1 MMEHEQQSVS
11 GDSTAAAA
19 GVVKLNHPVQVMLG
33 SSSKFRAQLIAGALP
48 DGYVLT
54 PERLSPDIDEKAIR
68 RPEARDLV
76 LAIAHAKADRLI
88 EMLNAQQADL
98 SDGEAPKGVD
108 PDLFICADQVIQF
121 RDEIREKPVDEA
133 QAKAHLQSYGNEG
146 VPAVCV
152 SGLVVVNRR
161 TGKRVCGVDIAI
173 QHFERVPDGVADALI
188 AKRDIMYCAGSFVA
202 EDTLLQPF
210 LGKRTGEIESVQ
222 GMPIALTRE
231 LLREATVIMSS

>member
-1 MMEHEQQSVS
+1 MEHDQQSVS
-11 GDSTAAAA
+11 GDSTAAA
-19 GVVKLNHPVQVMLG
+19 VVKLNHPVQVMLG

-54 PERLSPDIDEKAIR
+54 PQQFSPDIDEKAIR

-88 EMLNAQQADL
+88 EMLNAQQQADS
-98 SDGEAPKGVD
+98 SDGEPAEAVD

-121 RDEIREKPVDEA
+121 RDEIREKPVDES
-133 QAKAHLQSYGNEG
+133 QAKAHLQSYGNES

-173 QHFERVPDGVADALI
+173 QHFERIPDSVADALI
-188 AKRDIMYCAGSFVA
+188 AKGDIMYCAGSFVA

-231 LLREATVIMSS
+231 LLREATVVMSS